1 MRRLV
6 RMLCDSASLSV
17 LSERNVIPPYGV
29 MGGTSGAP
37 NRFSVV
43 RQGKPIE
50 PSDYPGKVAGFPLRE
65 GDIVVMETAGGG
77 GYGDPTERDPETLL
91 ADIRAGYLTV
101 DDVFERYGVAIDRNG
116 RTDPQRTGKKREQIR
131 AARLRLPL
139 QLVDGPLLDGA
150 KRLFELPHA
159 VGKALDVTDGSMI
172 EIVTAQGAAL
182 RGWAKFVDG
191 REKVVRIDP
200 TSLAILALKPN
211 DLVEIR
217 RPLSAHRHHA
227 QRNDCP

>member
-1 MRRLV
+1 M
-6 RMLCDSASLSV
+6 CSAS
-17 LSERNVIPPYGV
+17 
-29 MGGTSGAP
+29 
-37 NRFSVV
+37 
-43 RQGKPIE
+43 
-50 PSDYPGKVAGFPLRE
+50 
-65 GDIVVMETAGGG
+65 
-77 GYGDPTERDPETLL
+77 
-91 ADIRAGYLTV
+91 
-101 DDVFERYGVAIDRNG
+101 G

-139 QLVDGPLLDGA
+139 QLVNGPLLDGA

-159 VGKALDVTDGSMI
+159 VGKALDVTDGSMV

-211 DLVEIR
+211 DLVEVR
-217 RPLSAHRHHA
+217 RLLVCPPRSRATKRLSMTTASYIVGIDVGGTFTDILCYGGQGNQLLSAKIPSVPGSQWRGVLGALDALGIDLGSISAFVHGTTIATNTSWRRRVPRPHW
-227 QRNDCP
+227 